1 MMMDKENH
9 MDNEISEITS
19 KITLKP
25 NTIAMKGT
33 PFGAVHDDGKGR
45 LICSTGECVGA
56 VDYENAI
63 IEFCTVPSFDYP
75 NLADRSEPRKLA

>member
-25 NTIAMKGT
+25 NTIAMEGT
-33 PFGAVHDDGKGR
+33 PFGAVHDDGKMRGQ
-45 LICSTGECVGA
+45 
-56 VDYENAI
+56 
-63 IEFCTVPSFDYP
+63 FDWMVRH
-75 NLADRSEPRKLA
+75 A